1 MPPPVPTVQPS
12 GPYPG
17 PPGGNPDTIG
27 FNIDAPAPSYESVFG
42 VNPSASTTP
51 NTAPSAS
58 NIPPAAPTPAPRSKF
73 PVDTLP
79 ELPSVPNTILP
90 DLGGNGGSNN
100 EVDFDD
106 LAKRF
111 EELKKRK

>member
-1 MPPPVPTVQPS
+1 MPPPVPSVQPS

-17 PPGGNPDTIG
+17 PGTNPDAIG

-42 VNPSASTTP
+42 PNPSGASAPTCAG
-51 NTAPSAS
+51 APSVT
-58 NIPPAAPTPAPRSKF
+58 PTPAPRTKF
-73 PVDTLP
+73 PVDSIP
-79 ELPSVPNTILP
+79 ELPSVPNTFLP
-90 DLGGNGGSNN
+90 DFEPSDGPN
-100 EVDFDD
+100 EVDFED

>member
-1 MPPPVPTVQPS
+1 VCGKGAGIPPVPSVQPS

-17 PPGGNPDTIG
+17 PVANPNHIG
-27 FNIDAPAPSYESVFG
+27 FNIDGPAPPYESVVGGKPPF
-42 VNPSASTTP
+42 NASP
-51 NTAPSAS
+51 F
-58 NIPPAAPTPAPRSKF
+58 APTPQPRTKF

-79 ELPSVPNTILP
+79 ELPSVPSSVLP
-90 DLGGNGGSNN
+90 DLGDTNNGEND
-100 EVDFDD
+100 VDFDD

>member
-1 MPPPVPTVQPS
+1 MQPS

-17 PPGGNPDTIG
+17 PGANPGAIG
-27 FNIDAPAPSYESVFG
+27 FNVDTPAPSYESVFG
-42 VNPSASTTP
+42 TKSVGESAP
-51 NTAPSAS
+51 NMPA
-58 NIPPAAPTPAPRSKF
+58 NIPTPAPRTKF

-79 ELPSVPNTILP
+79 ELPSVPNTVLP
-90 DLGGNGGSNN
+90 DLAEPNEGDN